1 MQYRIDRLNNIYIRL
16 NDGGSMD
23 IIKIEYWPHSK
34 TIKRHTRTRSYQ
46 GTDWSMIYNNYSHSN
61 KREFEEAE
69 KLAQI

>member
-16 NDGGSMD
+16 NDNGSVLM
-23 IIKIEYWPHSK
+23 IKTEYDRTDGYRITKVYSDSSK
-34 TIKRHTRTRSYQ
+34 
-46 GTDWSMIYNNYSHSN
+46 DWEMIYNNYSHSN